1 MRLSRAV
8 TLSFSARHWK
18 RALRQMWPTQI
29 LSGLL
34 VVVLLGQVRQ
44 MDSQAN
50 DTAAQNSVRYNLSVS
65 VDEVDLTF
73 HASDLHSAP
82 VNDLKLDELNL
93 LDDGKPPRSIL
104 VFQSL
109 ADLPIRAGVLM
120 DTSSSM
126 ENNRLGGRAI
136 ATRYAQQLLRQKTDQ
151 AFVMEFGDRLSL
163 LQDWT
168 SDIGALTSGIRRVA
182 GGPGTTAI
190 FDAVYSACR
199 YQFGKVDHASYS
211 NLILLFSDGEDN
223 ASYLPL
229 KQAVDMCQR
238 TNTAI
243 YAFRAESKPGL
254 TLPGPRTLAELASET
269 GGRVFHDDDS
279 DAEVIEDLHIIEAD
293 LRNRYRLVY
302 RPDQLKP
309 DGSFHR
315 IQMRAPERVDKILIR
330 TGYYAPKR

>member
-8 TLSFSARHWK
+8 LPSFGARRWT
-18 RALRQMWPTQI
+18 RALRQTGSSRI

-34 VVVLLGQVRQ
+34 LVVLLGQVHR

-50 DTAAQNSVRYNLSVS
+50 DAAAQNQLRFKLSVS
-65 VDEVDLTF
+65 ADEVDLTF
-73 HASDLHSAP
+73 HASDLHGAP
-82 VNDLKLDELNL
+82 INDLKLDELDL

-109 ADLPIRAGVLM
+109 ADLSIRAGILM

-126 ENNRLGGRAI
+126 ENNRPGDRAI
-136 ATRYAQQLLRQKTDQ
+136 ATRYAQQLLRQTTDR
-151 AFVMEFGDRLSL
+151 AFVMEFGHRLNL

-168 SDIGALTSGIRRVA
+168 SDTGALTSGIRRVA
-182 GGPGTTAI
+182 GVPSTTAL
-190 FDAVYSACR
+190 FDAIYSACR
-199 YQFGKVDHASYS
+199 YQFGKIDHDSHS
-211 NLILLFSDGEDN
+211 SFVLLFSDGEDN

-254 TLPGPRTLAELASET
+254 TLPGPGTLAELASET

-315 IQMRAPERVDKILIR
+315 IQMRAPERVGKILIR
-330 TGYYAPKR
+330 TGYYAPQR